1 MKHNLLKLDTKLFGF
16 KVAKILTPKLSLK
29 NLQLI
34 LDKLKKQNV
43 RLVYWP
49 SDSADKISQ
58 KAAIKLKGFLSSE
71 QITYLINLKKI
82 TPPSDFISE
91 VKVYRAK
98 TPNTELKQL
107 AIQAGTYSRFR
118 TDHKLPKKLF
128 YKLYNTWIKNS
139 VNGSVATRVIVIR
152 YKNKIIAMAT
162 LGTKNKRGDIG
173 LLAVNKKFRGKNFG
187 TKLIYAAQKYFIEE
201 GYSKAQVV
209 TQKANIAACR
219 LYKKCGFHQEKTEN
233 FYHFWL

>member
-1 MKHNLLKLDTKLFGF
+1 MKLTLLKLDTKLFGF
-16 KVAKILTPKLSLK
+16 KVAKILSPKLSQK
-29 NLQLI
+29 KLQLI

-49 SDSADKISQ
+49 SASTDKISQ
-58 KAAIKLKGFLSSE
+58 KAATKLKGFLSSE
-71 QITYLINLKKI
+71 QITYLIDLKKI

-91 VKVYRAK
+91 VKIYQAK

-107 AIQAGTYSRFR
+107 AIQAGTYSRFH
-118 TDHKLPKKLF
+118 TDPKLPKKLF
-128 YKLYNTWIKNS
+128 HKLYNTWIKNS
-139 VNGSVATRVIVIR
+139 VNGSVATRVIVIPH
-152 YKNKIIAMAT
+152 KNKIIAMAT

-173 LLAVNKKFRGKNFG
+173 LLAVNKNFRGKKLG

-209 TQKANIAACR
+209 TQKANTAACH
-219 LYKKCGFHQEKTEN
+219 LYEKCGFHQEKIEN